1 MDDGEAVTGLDS
13 ESEISD
19 DEDPDY
25 CPGGSGSHPPGNPT
39 EQDQSDSEDSP
50 SVSSEEEIVQ
60 IMPNRMSRK
69 GSYWSELPPTQ
80 GRTQSPN
87 ILRSRPGPA
96 QGLSTTVSPKDAWE
110 LFITDDITQEVMK
123 CTNLEGR
130 RVATARGK

>member
-39 EQDQSDSEDSP
+39 EQDQSDSEDSS

-69 GSYWSELPPTQ
+69 GSYWSELPPPQ